1 VDSTRRIS
9 ITTGALF
16 IVATVAAIAAPAVGP
31 ALGRPAYL
39 AAVAEQP
46 DRLAA
51 ASLLY
56 LIAAAS
62 SVGIAIALY
71 PLLKRVDEALAL
83 GAVVFR
89 TIEAVFYTVAV
100 VALLSV
106 LPLGQQLVA
115 APAGGGGPI
124 HLVADTL
131 LSVRDHSNLAAIF
144 AFSLGALTYYA
155 LFYRSRVVPRWL
167 SGWGVVAAALMLI
180 AALLSLFSDS
190 PVTGQALLIL
200 PIAVQEM
207 VLAVWL
213 LIKGFSPAARAAS
226 HEGTN
231 VEAPTRSSQGALE

>member
-1 VDSTRRIS
+1 VDPTRRIS
-9 ITTGALF
+9 ITAGALF

-31 ALGRPAYL
+31 ALSGPAYL
-39 AAVAEQP
+39 TTVAEQP

-56 LIAAAS
+56 LIAAGS
-62 SVGIAIALY
+62 SAGIAIALY
-71 PLLKRVDEALAL
+71 PLLKRVDAALAL

-100 VALLSV
+100 VTLLSV

-115 APAGGGGPI
+115 APAGDAGPI
-124 HLVADTL
+124 HLIADAL
-131 LSVRDHSNLAAIF
+131 LNVRDHSNLAAIF

-155 LFYRSRVVPRWL
+155 LFYRSRLVPRWL
-167 SGWGVVAAALMLI
+167 SAWGVVAASLMLI

-207 VLAVWL
+207 VLAAWL
-213 LIKGFSPAARAAS
+213 LIKGFSPAARGS
-226 HEGTN
+226 SPEGTT
-231 VEAPTRSSQGALE
+231 VEAPTRAW